1 MEEEEASVSELRLLY
16 FSCSNSRL
24 LLLLL
29 EFATSPPLA
38 ALPP

>member
-24 LLLLL
+24 LLLL